1 MIELIVVMVIV
12 AVVTAIIAVPIK
24 GARRDGQR
32 RAAIEAARTLA
43 EAVDRFRLDHG
54 ERPPKFLDNADWPV
68 AIHGP
73 RNSLTGKRYMKT
85 QPDSLGSSW
94 LKLSTSVT
102 NPGQWSL
109 VYRGATQPPYGFRI
123 DVVYHNSAAR
133 PSCTIAIDSAPASTV
148 GALAPC

>member
-1 MIELIVVMVIV
+1 MVIV
-12 AVVTAIIAVPIK
+12 AIVTAIIAVPIK

-32 RAAIEAARTLA
+32 RAAVEAGRTVA

-54 ERPPKFLDNADWPV
+54 ERPPKLGNNADWPV
-68 AIHGP
+68 ANDGP

-85 QPDSLGSSW
+85 AVDSLGSSW
-94 LKLSTSVT
+94 LKLSTNVS
-102 NPGQWSL
+102 NPTQWSL

-148 GALAPC
+148 GTLAPC